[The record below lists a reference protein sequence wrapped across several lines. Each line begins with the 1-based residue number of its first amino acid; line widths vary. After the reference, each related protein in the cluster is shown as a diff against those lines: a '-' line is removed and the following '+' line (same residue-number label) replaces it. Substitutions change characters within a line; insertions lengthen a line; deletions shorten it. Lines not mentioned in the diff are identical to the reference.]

1 MFHVPLAKWYPSSF
15 LTKSYSGQSKN
26 MQIDTYRWTPLLRGS
41 FKEGD
46 GGGGEEE
53 WSYCK
58 LVDSYSS
65 SDVPI
70 SQLFGLLS
78 L

>member
-15 LTKSYSGQSKN
+15 LTKSYSGQSED
-26 MQIDTYRWTPLLRGS
+26 MQIDTYQWTPLWVGV
-41 FKEGD
+41 
-46 GGGGEEE
+46 EE